1 MVKNKSSKIIL
12 LTVIIVLLSFI
23 VVSLALIVQPSRV
36 GVYYTNEADEL
47 VLDTSHLKLTKNLT
61 ESALFSG
68 IFLFL
73 SFVGISI
80 IRIFLVNEETRDKYR
95 KLLLM
100 LLMINIVIIT
110 ILIAYYIFIL
120 VRFPK
125 DSDKHN
131 NYAHSLGVANI
142 IYLITLIIVST
153 LGVWKVFTNQEID
166 NKYTFNV
173 KLLTEG
179 SMMVALSVILSVLS
193 DLAGLKLPNG
203 GSVSLSL
210 LPIFIFAFRRGAV
223 GGALVGFTYSIIN
236 LLIDGFFHWGSIFF
250 DYLIPYALVGL
261 IAGLFMKKAQAG
273 KIGYTMLAIF

>member
-1 MVKNKSSKIIL
+1 
-12 LTVIIVLLSFI
+12 
-23 VVSLALIVQPSRV
+23 
-36 GVYYTNEADEL
+36 
-47 VLDTSHLKLTKNLT
+47 
-61 ESALFSG
+61 
-68 IFLFL
+68 
-73 SFVGISI
+73 
-80 IRIFLVNEETRDKYR
+80 
-95 KLLLM
+95 M

-273 KIGYTMLAIF
+273 KIGYTMLAIFLGGAARWLCHSFSGILFFAEYIPADANAFVYTFITYNGVYMAINIILNMLIISVIHGRLITLNSRVV